1 VNTRICRSTPAAL
14 GAAIFLALL
23 CTAAPAQKAPTSAH
37 TSASALEAASA
48 LEGAASVYQ
57 MGAASRDGIG
67 KYYYHREIA
76 HVMGFEGAGWLERP
90 DRRSE
95 ERPDLLVNALHLEPG
110 MNVADVGAG
119 SGYLSKLIAP
129 LIAPGQLFAVDV
141 QPQMVE
147 LLKGLAAQPGTRN
160 IVPILG
166 STDSVNLRK
175 NSIDMAVMVDTYH
188 ELSQPYEIIQSLM
201 SALKSG
207 GRLVFVEYRGEDPN
221 VAIKPLHKMTVAQI
235 RLEMK
240 AFPLTLERIDE
251 QLPIQHIVVFR
262 KL

>member
-1 VNTRICRSTPAAL
+1 VNSRICRSTPAAL
-14 GAAIFLALL
+14 GAAAVWTLLSAASLAQ
-23 CTAAPAQKAPTSAH
+23 TVSTPAPAPTAI
-37 TSASALEAASA
+37 SAS
-48 LEGAASVYQ
+48 ASVYQ
-57 MGAASRDGIG
+57 TGAASRDGIG
-67 KYYYHREIA
+67 KFYFQREIA
-76 HVMGFEGAGWLERP
+76 HVMGFEGAAWLERP
-90 DRRSE
+90 DRQAE
-95 ERPDLLVNALHLEPG
+95 ERPDLLVNALGLAPG

-129 LIAPGQLFAVDV
+129 LIAPGELFAVDV

-160 IVPILG
+160 IAPILG
-166 STDSVNLRK
+166 SVDSVNLRK
-175 NSIDMAVMVDTYH
+175 NSIDLAVMVDTYH
-188 ELSQPYEIIQSLM
+188 ELSQPYEIVQSIM

-221 VAIKPLHKMTVAQI
+221 VAIKPLHKMTVAQL

-240 AFPLTLERIDE
+240 AFPLALERTDE
-251 QLPIQHIVVFR
+251 RLPIQHIVVFR

>member
-1 VNTRICRSTPAAL
+1 MLVCYSRAVNTRIRRSTLASL
-14 GAAIFLALL
+14 GAAAIFALL
-23 CTAAPAQKAPTSAH
+23 GTAGPAQTAPAC
-37 TSASALEAASA
+37 
-48 LEGAASVYQ
+48 VYQ

-67 KYYYHREIA
+67 KFYYHREIA
-76 HVMGFEGAGWLERP
+76 HIMGFEGAAWLERP
-90 DRRSE
+90 DRQSE
-95 ERPDLLVNALHLEPG
+95 ERPDLLVNALHLTPG

-129 LIAPGQLFAVDV
+129 LIAPGELFAVDV

-147 LLKGLAAQPGTRN
+147 LLIVLAAQPGTRN

-175 NSIDMAVMVDTYH
+175 NSIDLAVMVDTYH
-188 ELSQPYEIIQSLM
+188 ELSQPYEIVRSIV
-201 SALKSG
+201 SALRSG
-207 GRLVFVEYRGEDPN
+207 GRLVFVEYRGEDPH
-221 VAIKPLHKMTVAQI
+221 VLIKPLHKMAVAQI

-240 AFPLTLERIDE
+240 AFPLALQRIDE

>member
-1 VNTRICRSTPAAL
+1 VNIRTCRSTLAAPS
-14 GAAIFLALL
+14 AAIILALL
-23 CTAAPAQKAPTSAH
+23 GTATPAQTGPTCARAPTSA
-37 TSASALEAASA
+37 
-48 LEGAASVYQ
+48 SVYQ
-57 MGAASRDGIG
+57 TGAASRDGIG
-67 KYYYHREIA
+67 KFYCQREIA
-76 HVMGFEGAGWLERP
+76 HIMGFEGAAWLERP
-90 DRRSE
+90 DRQSE
-95 ERPDLLVNALHLEPG
+95 ERPDLMVNALHLAAG

-141 QPQMVE
+141 QPQMVD
-147 LLKGLAAQPGTRN
+147 LLKGLAAEPGTRN

-166 STDSVNLRK
+166 SSDSVNLRK
-175 NSIDMAVMVDTYH
+175 NSIDVAVMVDTYH
-188 ELSQPYEIIQSLM
+188 ELSQPYEIVQSIM

-240 AFPLTLERIDE
+240 AFPLVLERTDE

>member
-1 VNTRICRSTPAAL
+1 M
-14 GAAIFLALL
+14 GALL
-23 CTAAPAQKAPTSAH
+23 GTAIQAQKAPAP
-37 TSASALEAASA
+37 ASAPASA
-48 LEGAASVYQ
+48 YQ
-57 MGAASRDGIG
+57 TGAASRDGIG
-67 KYYYHREIA
+67 KFYYHREIA
-76 HVMGFEGAGWLERP
+76 HIMGFEGAAWLERP
-90 DRRSE
+90 DRQSE
-95 ERPDLLVNALHLEPG
+95 ERTDLLVNALHLAPG

-147 LLKGLAAQPGTRN
+147 LLRGLAAEPGTRN
-160 IVPILG
+160 IVPTLG
-166 STDSVNLRK
+166 SADSVNLRK
-175 NSIDMAVMVDTYH
+175 NSIDLAVMVDTYH
-188 ELSQPYEIIQSLM
+188 ELSQPYEIVQSIV

-207 GRLVFVEYRGEDPN
+207 GRLVLVEYRGEDPN
-221 VAIKPLHKMTVAQI
+221 VPIKPLHKMTVKQI

-240 AFPLTLERIDE
+240 TFPLLLERTDE